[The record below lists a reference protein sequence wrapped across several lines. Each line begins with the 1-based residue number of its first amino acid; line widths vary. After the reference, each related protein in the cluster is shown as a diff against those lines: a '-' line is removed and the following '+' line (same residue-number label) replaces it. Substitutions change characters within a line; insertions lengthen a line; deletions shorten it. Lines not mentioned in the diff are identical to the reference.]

1 MKPLATSGRLQL
13 YLSGTLL
20 LAALCPRS
28 THAQATTVLATVR
41 DSTGAPVFPSRID
54 VIGTV
59 ITERGDSLGRVVLRG
74 VPRGLHQLAVRG
86 IGFFERIVSFEARG
100 DTLRLPAIVLR
111 RNPIFDS
118 LNIVA
123 PRKGSCVSPSYVGA
137 YAHEAVVPGRPHL

>member
-41 DSTGAPVFPSRID
+41 DSTGAPVFPSRIE
-54 VIGTV
+54 V

-86 IGFFERIVSFEARG
+86 IGFFQRIVSFEARG
-100 DTLRLPAIVLR
+100 DTLRLPTIVLR

-123 PRKGSCVSPSYVGA
+123 PRKGS
-137 YAHEAVVPGRPHL
+137 

>member
-1 MKPLATSGRLQL
+1 MILFHAPTASSIAIGITLTLVDLCIAQHFAAAHLLDDLDEMKLHSGRTMLEALEAAGLVSVRRQHVKPLATSGRLQL

-41 DSTGAPVFPSRID
+41 DSTGAPIFPSRIE

-74 VPRGLHQLAVRG
+74 VPRGLHQLAV
-86 IGFFERIVSFEARG
+86 
-100 DTLRLPAIVLR
+100 
-111 RNPIFDS
+111 
-118 LNIVA
+118 
-123 PRKGSCVSPSYVGA
+123 
-137 YAHEAVVPGRPHL
+137 

>member
-41 DSTGAPVFPSRID
+41 DSTGAPVFPSRIE

-59 ITERGDSLGRVVLRG
+59 IAERGDSLGRVVLRG

-86 IGFFERIVSFEARG
+86 IGFFQRIVSFEARG

-123 PRKGSCVSPSYVGA
+123 PRKGS
-137 YAHEAVVPGRPHL
+137 